1 MHSRNGANTFRA
13 RGGSGGA
20 RALPA
25 LTLLHI
31 DDDPNDTALLRAAV
45 RKANLPLTVH
55 NVEDGEQAIAYL
67 SGQGIYRDRQL
78 YQLPALI
85 LLDLKMPRA
94 TGFEI
99 LKWIRC
105 HPELGHLP
113 VIILSGSEL
122 QDDIRRAYAIG
133 ANSYFVKPLGFEALV
148 TLVKSLNAVWLMP
161 PQPSACRPLAL
172 NNSKAKGDPLSSSGA
187 EG

>member
-1 MHSRNGANTFRA
+1 MHSQNGANAFRA

-67 SGQGIYRDRQL
+67 SGQGIYRLDDDWHPVQAGDVIWMAP
-78 YQLPALI
+78 YCPQWFVAMGKSPA
-85 LLDLKMPRA
+85 
-94 TGFEI
+94 
-99 LKWIRC
+99 
-105 HPELGHLP
+105 
-113 VIILSGSEL
+113 
-122 QDDIRRAYAIG
+122 
-133 ANSYFVKPLGFEALV
+133 SYIYYKDV
-148 TLVKSLNAVWLMP
+148 N
-161 PQPSACRPLAL
+161 R
-172 NNSKAKGDPLSSSGA
+172 DP
-187 EG
+187 